1 MAAIT
6 VLMAMIFAEYGG
18 FIFTI
23 SGDILTFKWKRSR
36 PVYYL
41 IICNE
46 ILLPFPSRIYSSI
59 ATLVIVVLEI
69 IVTLVWPH
77 ISDSNCQNMT
87 PQNRTDFEKFSIF
100 YERYKY
106 ICSDLL
112 FYLFAALVA
121 YYVSFLLEIVNRR
134 AFLDHRRC
142 VESKFK
148 LNFEK
153 DQQEQLLGSC
163 LPKHLMRKVR
173 SDIRERFTQ
182 HFESQEN
189 KNSFS
194 RPFSEL
200 YIEKYKDVTILY
212 ADIVNSMLLTQ
223 SLESPKALVETL
235 NGLFGRFDS
244 RAEVSFN

>member
-1 MAAIT
+1 
-6 VLMAMIFAEYGG
+6 
-18 FIFTI
+18 
-23 SGDILTFKWKRSR
+23 
-36 PVYYL
+36 
-41 IICNE
+41 
-46 ILLPFPSRIYSSI
+46 
-59 ATLVIVVLEI
+59 
-69 IVTLVWPH
+69 
-77 ISDSNCQNMT
+77 MT
-87 PQNRTDFEKFSIF
+87 PHGNIDSKDFITFFQTF
-100 YERYKY
+100 YEEYKY

-173 SDIRERFTQ
+173 SDIRERFIL
-182 HFESQEN
+182 HFESNEN
-189 KNSFS
+189 KSSFS
-194 RPFSEL
+194 RPFTEL

-223 SLESPKALVETL
+223 SLESPKVLVETL

-244 RAEVSFN
+244 RAEVSLSFN

>member
-1 MAAIT
+1 
-6 VLMAMIFAEYGG
+6 
-18 FIFTI
+18 
-23 SGDILTFKWKRSR
+23 
-36 PVYYL
+36 
-41 IICNE
+41 
-46 ILLPFPSRIYSSI
+46 LPFPSRIYSSI
-59 ATLVIVVLEI
+59 ATLVIVALEI

-77 ISDSNCQNMT
+77 ISDSDCQNMT
-87 PQNRTDFEKFSIF
+87 PDFRTDFHNFTTF

-106 ICSDLL
+106 ISSDLF
-112 FYLFAALVA
+112 FYIFAALVA
-121 YYVSFLLEIVNRR
+121 FYVSFLLEIVNRR

-173 SDIRERFTQ
+173 SDIRERFTL
-182 HFESQEN
+182 HFESHEN
-189 KNSFS
+189 KSSFS
-194 RPFSEL
+194 RPFTEL
-200 YIEKYKDVTILY
+200 YIEKYKNVTILY

-244 RAEVSFN
+244 RAEVSFNFN